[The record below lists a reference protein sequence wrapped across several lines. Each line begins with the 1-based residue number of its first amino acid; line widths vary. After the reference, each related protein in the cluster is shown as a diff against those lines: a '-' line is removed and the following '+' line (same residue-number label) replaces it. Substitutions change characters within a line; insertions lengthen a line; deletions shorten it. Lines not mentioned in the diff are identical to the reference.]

1 MTSGE
6 VEDGGVGT
14 SGVAKMEEGPLREN
28 KESRDGGSSG
38 GPRGT
43 RSGGLTNPNSGP
55 GIAGPDSVSA
65 SALRK
70 VAEGKVSAPQFERS
84 TVLRRIASK
93 DGKPGRAEEGGSRSG
108 GRK

>member
-1 MTSGE
+1 MTSREMERGS
-6 VEDGGVGT
+6 VGT
-14 SGVAKMEEGPLREN
+14 SGVAKVEKRPLREH
-28 KESRDGGSSG
+28 KESRNGGSSG
-38 GPRGT
+38 GPGGT

-65 SALRK
+65 NGLRK

-93 DGKPGRAEEGGSRSG
+93 DGKPGRAEEGNSQCCRG
-108 GRK
+108 K